1 MTTLDLINK
10 LTDITEIATYVRTY
24 FCFTINYKYHGG
36 FGHLKISFT
45 VLNIMNCFIMEKS
58 KIAEVTET
66 NKLLVLSVQEVL
78 THFI

>member
-24 FCFTINYKYHGG
+24 FCFTINHKYHGG
-36 FGHLKISFT
+36 LGHLKISFT
-45 VLNIMNCFIMEKS
+45 ISNRMNCFIMEKI

-66 NKLLVLSVQEVL
+66 NKYLYYLSKKA
-78 THFI
+78 